1 MAARRVRLRDRLLEL
16 LARILAPMHPTN
28 ASGNN
33 VSQR

>member
-1 MAARRVRLRDRLLEL
+1 MSCRRARLRERLLEL
-16 LARILAPMHPTN
+16 LARLFAPMHPTN